1 MSSPAE
7 PAPSRARQVR
17 EYEDGKSPAAWTGVI
32 IAAVGFI
39 VATVGAMAGP
49 NWTVIIVGAAVVIVA
64 LIVTGIMKAAGLGQS
79 H

>member
-1 MSSPAE
+1 MSSTAE

-39 VATVGAMAGP
+39 VATVGSLAGP
-49 NWTVIIVGAAVVIVA
+49 NWPIIIVGASLIVVA
-64 LIVTGIMKAAGLGQS
+64 LIVAGIMKAAGLGQS